1 MCKDIMNINDKNFSI
16 IEPDQK
22 LGATAGVTSTLSTL
36 EILNKINPA
45 LLINEMLEVYR
56 DVKTC
61 SQVEETKRAE
71 INAKIKMYTKALEE
85 NTEKAKIS
93 MEYSHIER
101 MALIQNITNLL
112 SRDTLDENV
121 VKICEL
127 ILNDLSKKNSLKSIE
142 K

>member
-22 LGATAGVTSTLSTL
+22 LGAAAGVTSTLSTL

-85 NTEKAKIS
+85 NTEKAKKRQLKRFQS
-93 MEYSHIER
+93 GFFC
-101 MALIQNITNLL
+101 A
-112 SRDTLDENV
+112 
-121 VKICEL
+121 KI
-127 ILNDLSKKNSLKSIE
+127 DKNE
-142 K
+142 E

>member
-1 MCKDIMNINDKNFSI
+1 
-16 IEPDQK
+16 
-22 LGATAGVTSTLSTL
+22 
-36 EILNKINPA
+36 
-45 LLINEMLEVYR
+45 
-56 DVKTC
+56 
-61 SQVEETKRAE
+61 
-71 INAKIKMYTKALEE
+71 MYTKALEE